1 MGTSQSQ
8 YRPPSSHASH
18 SYFGTSW
25 GQSKSA
31 ANPQHGQNHH
41 HHHHHVRPA
50 FGFGAPPPH
59 LRRRS

>member
-8 YRPPSSHASH
+8 YRPH
-18 SYFGTSW
+18 SNQLPNTYFGTAW
-25 GQSKSA
+25 GQSNH

-41 HHHHHVRPA
+41 PHHHHVRPA